1 MTVEAALAVPLV
13 LLLVL
18 SVLLAFPAL
27 YGDAAA
33 TARAS
38 VEKTCSDAPPRP
50 DGPIRTVLALTDS
63 ASLLSAAVPGLGDV
77 LAALGG
83 RREDGMR

>member
-1 MTVEAALAVPLV
+1 MTSLEAAIAVPLG

-18 SVLLAFPAL
+18 SVLLAFPVL

-38 VEKTCSDAPPRP
+38 VEETRRESPPRP
-50 DGPIRTVLALTDS
+50 DGPMRTALAIADT
-63 ASLLSAAVPGLGDV
+63 ASLLSASVPGLGDV
-77 LAALGG
+77 LSALGG
-83 RREDGMR
+83 RREDGT